1 MKRVLLLVLLV
12 MITPH
17 LQAATPREGDW
28 KKVEE
33 AEQQGLPQSALAV
46 LEPLLRAALA
56 DRAWAE
62 ATRAL
67 VRKVALE
74 AEIQGGQPEEKIR
87 RLEAARAEA
96 PVEIRP
102 LLHTV
107 LATWYWQYFQQNRW
121 RFLQRT
127 ATAEAPGED
136 FTTWD
141 LRRLFAAIDTQFTA
155 ALAADRQ
162 LQATPVG
169 AFDEFLTRGSMPDTY
184 RPTLYDF
191 IAHEALAFYTAGE
204 QAGARPQDAFTIPAE
219 SPIFDDADAFLAW
232 KPVTSETNAPALR
245 AIQLYQALL
254 AFHRSDAD
262 PTARLDVDLARLVW
276 GSNVAFGESRDTR
289 YEAALKRFSEVNGD
303 HELAARAL
311 HYWAEAR
318 YQEGEFAEAHT
329 LARRG
334 ATAHPSS
341 AGGKLCANLIAR
353 IEGRSASVVTER
365 VWNAPWPTLQVRY
378 RNVTNIWFR
387 AVPWDWD
394 EFLDRRHRRPENLS
408 VAERNAVLNRT
419 PALTWSHPL
428 PPTTD
433 FRERV
438 VELPAPTSLKPGFYF
453 LVASHDAAFSDPN
466 NQLSMTDIWVSD
478 LALVIRNRASQLEG
492 FVLDAASGEPMDQA
506 EVKAWHLD
514 NQGNRIPI
522 PTALTDANGFFTLRV
537 PARRNVLIKAT
548 ARDQSVATAD
558 ETSRWDEEPG
568 RRPSTQTVL
577 FTDRVIY
584 RPGQI
589 IQYKGICLRADQDAD
604 NYATLGRER
613 VTLAL
618 LDVNGQE
625 IARQPH
631 RANDYGSFSGSFTAP
646 RGRLAGQMQLVV
658 VEGPQGRAAVSVEE
672 YKRPKFQV
680 QLAAPAS
687 AAKLGGDVQVPGQA
701 TAYTG
706 AAIDGAEV
714 QYRVV
719 RQVVMP
725 WWWGG
730 GWRSRVGPPRESQE
744 IAHGSLRTGT
754 DGRFTVTFVAQP
766 DRTVPESDEPTF
778 DFVVYADVTDGA
790 GETRSDS
797 RVVRLGYRALEA
809 RLNAADWQ
817 TEDQPVRLE
826 VRTTTLDGE
835 PQVAEGVLKVHLLVP
850 PERVSRGS
858 LAPPVHPAWFARQAG
873 IARNPARLAEDAP
886 ESDLADPNQWPLGPV
901 VAERG
906 FTTDTNG
913 AATVAVPLAA
923 GAYRVL
929 LETQDRFGK
938 KVTGYRPLQVVN
950 PAASRFGIKVPQF
963 LDAPRWEV
971 QPGEE
976 FQALWGT
983 GYETGRAFIEIEH
996 RGRFL
1001 ERFWTRPGATQ
1012 AQIRRTVS
1020 EAMRGGF
1027 TLLVT
1032 FVRENRAYVTTRD
1045 VRVPW
1050 QNKELELR
1058 WSHFTSKLQPGQPE
1072 TWTLEIRGPKAA
1084 GPQAERVAAELVA
1097 TLYDASL
1104 DAFLYHDWPTGFG
1117 VFREEHSMI
1126 HATFANSARPFG
1138 VFRHDWRVAQTPV
1151 ELSYRSL
1158 PPEAQ
1163 RGMMMFMRRLAG
1175 RGGAG
1180 MEARVANLALPAR
1193 AAVATAAAPRRT
1205 EAHSL
1210 ALAEDAIA
1218 FGVAEK
1224 AASVD
1229 SEERVGGG
1237 AGAGPA
1243 KVDLGQVSARRNL
1256 NETAFFF
1263 PHLTSDSNG
1272 VVRLEFKMPE
1282 ALTEWRFL
1290 GFAHDRT
1297 LRAGLLRARAVT
1309 AKDLMVQPNPPRF
1322 LREGDVLEFTVK
1334 VTNQG
1339 DQPQQGQVRLT
1350 FQDGLNEQPADALL
1364 GNHVPEQSFD
1374 VPARESRTFAWRL
1387 SVPDG
1392 LSVLTYK
1399 VVGASATVSDGE
1411 EGFLPVLSRRV
1422 LVTESLPLPVR
1433 GPATQAF
1440 VFGPLLEAGQSPTL
1454 RHQSLTLQM
1463 VSQPAWYAVLAL
1475 PYLMEFPYECSEQIF
1490 NRYYANALARFIANS
1505 DPRIRRVLDLWKSTP
1520 VLDSPLEKNPELKS
1534 VLLEESPWLQQA
1546 RNESQARR
1554 DVGVLF
1560 DDNRLT
1566 AELARAWQQLSEAQ
1580 VPEGGWSWFPGG
1592 PRNDYITLYLVA
1604 GFGRLRHLGVDV
1616 SPELAL
1622 ASLAR
1627 LDAWLVER
1635 HRRILKDAQSPE
1647 DHVPGPSE
1655 ALYLYGR
1662 AFFLKEQPVAAEHQ
1676 PAVDSFLERAR
1687 QHWVKTGNRQTQ
1699 GHLALALQR
1708 WGDASTA
1715 QAIARSLKER
1725 SVVDPEL
1732 GRFWRDAERSW
1743 WWYQAPIETQAL
1755 MIEVFAEVAQ
1765 DVQAVED
1772 CQVWLLKQKQT
1783 QNWRTTKATA
1793 DAVYALLLRGRNL
1806 LGNDQLVGLEV
1817 GGRDVT
1823 PGAVAPGARPDPR
1836 PAVEPGTGF
1845 YEVRFVGPEVKPEMG
1860 RITVKKTEAGVAWGS
1875 AHWQYFEDLARVP
1888 AYEGTPLKLRKSL
1901 FVKQHTASG
1910 PVLNPVR
1917 ESVAVGDE
1925 LVVRLEL
1932 RVDRDLEYVHLKD
1945 QRGSGT
1951 EPVNVL
1957 SQYRYQDGLGYYET
1971 TRDAATHF
1979 FLDYVRRGT
1988 YVFEYSTR
1996 VQHRGEYQTGVASI
2010 QCLYAP
2016 EFNSHS
2022 ASMLLRVH

>member
-1 MKRVLLLVLLV
+1 MVLLA

-17 LQAATPREGDW
+17 LRAATPREGDW

-33 AEQQGLPQSALAV
+33 AEQQGLPQSALTA
-46 LEPLLRAALA
+46 LEPILRAALG
-56 DRAWAE
+56 DGAWAE

-67 VRKVALE
+67 IRKVALE
-74 AEIQGGQPEEKIR
+74 ADIQGGRPEEKIR
-87 RLEAARAEA
+87 RLEAALSEA
-96 PVEIRP
+96 PAEMRP

-107 LATWYWQYFQQNRW
+107 LATWYWQYFQENRW

-141 LRRLFAAIDTQFTA
+141 LRRLFAAIDGQFTA
-155 ALAADRQ
+155 ALAADHQ
-162 LQATPVG
+162 LQATPV
-169 AFDEFLTRGSMPDTY
+169 AVFDEFLSRGSLPDAY

-191 IAHEALAFYTAGE
+191 IAHEALAFYTSGE
-204 QAGARPQDAFTIPAE
+204 QAGARPQDTFTIPAD
-219 SPIFDDADAFLAW
+219 SPIFDDTDALVAW
-232 KPVTSETNAPALR
+232 KPVTAETNAPALR
-245 AIQLYQALL
+245 AIELYQALL
-254 AFHRSDAD
+254 AFHRHDAD

-276 GSNVAFGESRDTR
+276 GNNVAFGEAKDAR
-289 YEAALKRFSEVNGD
+289 YQAALKRFSEVNGD
-303 HELAARAL
+303 HELAALAL
-311 HYWAEAR
+311 HYSAEAR
-318 YQEGEFAEAHT
+318 YQEGEFTEAHE

-334 ATAHPSS
+334 AAAHPAS
-341 AGGKLCANLIAR
+341 AGGKLCANLVAR

-365 VWNAPWPTLQVRY
+365 VWNAPWPAVQVRY

-408 VAERNAVLNRT
+408 TAERNAVLSRP
-419 PALTWSHPL
+419 PALAWSHPL

-433 FRERV
+433 FREHV
-438 VELPAPTSLKPGFYF
+438 VDLPAPTSLQPGFYF
-453 LVASHDAAFSDPN
+453 LVASHDATFSDHN

-478 LALVIRNRASQLEG
+478 LALVIRNRGDQLEG
-492 FVLDAASGEPMDQA
+492 FVLEAGSGEPVDQA

-514 NQGNRIPI
+514 NQGNRIAV
-522 PTALTDANGFFTLRV
+522 PTAVTDANGLFSLRT
-537 PARRNVLIKAT
+537 PSQRGVLIKAT
-548 ARDQSVATAD
+548 ARGQSVATAD
-558 ETSRWDEEPG
+558 ESHRWQVEEG
-568 RRPSTQTVL
+568 RRPFTQTVL
-577 FTDRVIY
+577 FTDRALY
-584 RPGQI
+584 RPGQT
-589 IQYKGICLRADQDAD
+589 IQYKGICLRVDQDAD
-604 NYATLGRER
+604 NYATLSRER
-613 VTLAL
+613 ITLAF
-618 LDVNGQE
+618 LDPNGQE
-625 IARQPH
+625 LARQSH

-646 RGRLAGQMQLVV
+646 RDRLLGQMQLVV
-658 VEGPQGRAAVSVEE
+658 VEGADGRTAISVEE

-680 QLAAPAS
+680 QLEAPAT

-714 QYRVV
+714 TYRVV

-725 WWWGG
+725 WWWGW
-730 GWRSRVGPPRESQE
+730 GWRSPGGPQRESQE
-744 IAHGSLRTGT
+744 IAHGTLRTGT
-754 DGRFTVTFVAQP
+754 DGRFEIGFVAQP
-766 DRTVPESDEPTF
+766 DRSVPESDEPTF
-778 DFVVYADVTDGA
+778 EFVVYADVTDGA

-797 RVVRLGYRALEA
+797 RIVRLGYTALQA
-809 RLNAADWQ
+809 RLNVADWL

-835 PQVAEGVLKVHLLVP
+835 PQVAEGVLKIHALVP

-858 LAPPVHPAWFARQAG
+858 LGPPVRPDWLALQARPGGGAG
-873 IARNPARLAEDAP
+873 RTAGTAAEP
-886 ESDLADPNQWPLGPV
+886 DLADPNQWPLGPL

-906 FTTDTNG
+906 FSTDTNG
-913 AATVAVPLAA
+913 VATVAVPLTA

-929 LETQDRFGK
+929 LETQDRFGM
-938 KVTGYRPLQVVN
+938 KVTGRRPLQVVN

-963 LDAPRWEV
+963 LDASSWEV

-976 FQALWGT
+976 FKALWGT

-1001 ERFWTRPGATQ
+1001 ERYWTRPGTTQ
-1012 AQIRRTVS
+1012 AQIQRTVS

-1032 FVRENRAYVTTRD
+1032 FVRENRAYVTNRE

-1050 QNKELELR
+1050 RDKELELR
-1058 WSHFTSKLQPGQPE
+1058 WSHFTSKLQPGQSE
-1072 TWTLEIRGPKAA
+1072 TWTLEIRSPKSAT
-1084 GPQAERVAAELVA
+1084 PRAEQVAAELVA

-1104 DAFLYHDWPTGFG
+1104 DAFAYHDWPAGFG

-1126 HATFANSARPFG
+1126 ASTFGNSARPFR
-1138 VFRHDWRVAQTPV
+1138 VFRHDWRVPQMPV
-1151 ELSYRSL
+1151 ELSYRTL
-1158 PPEAQ
+1158 PPEIQ
-1163 RGMMMFMRRLAG
+1163 RGRMVFTRPLAA
-1175 RGGAG
+1175 RGGTQVG
-1180 MEARVANLALPAR
+1180 MRVMDLSVANG
-1193 AAVATAAAPRRT
+1193 AVFATAAPQPA
-1205 EAHSL
+1205 AMNAL
-1210 ALAEDAIA
+1210 ALGEERLA
-1218 FGVAEK
+1218 FGVADK
-1224 AASVD
+1224 AASAD
-1229 SEERVGGG
+1229 LPEQVGGG

-1243 KVDLGQVSARRNL
+1243 EVDLSQVSARRNL

-1272 VVRLEFKMPE
+1272 VVRLEFKLPE

-1297 LRAGLLRARAVT
+1297 LRAGLLRGRAVT

-1334 VTNQG
+1334 VTNLG
-1339 DQPQQGQVRLT
+1339 DQPQRGQVRLT
-1350 FQDGLNEQPADALL
+1350 FNNGLNDEPADALL
-1364 GNHVPEQSFD
+1364 ANHAPDQPFD

-1387 SVPDG
+1387 TVPDD

-1399 VVGASATVSDGE
+1399 VVGASATLSDGE

-1422 LVTESLPLPVR
+1422 LVTESLPLPIR
-1433 GPATQAF
+1433 GPATQTFAF
-1440 VFGPLLEAGQSPTL
+1440 TPLLESSQSPTL

-1505 DPRIRRVLDLWKSTP
+1505 DPKIRRVFDLWKNTP
-1520 VLDSPLEKNPELKS
+1520 ALDSPLEKNPELKS

-1546 RNESQARR
+1546 RNESQARKN
-1554 DVGVLF
+1554 VGVLF
-1560 DDNRLT
+1560 DDNRLG
-1566 AELARAWQQLSEAQ
+1566 AELHRAWEQLREAQ
-1580 VPEGGWSWFPGG
+1580 LPEGGWSWFPGG

-1616 SPELAL
+1616 SPDLAL

-1635 HRRILKDAQSPE
+1635 HQRILKDAQSPE

-1662 AFFLKEQPVAAEHQ
+1662 SFFLQDQPLAAEHQ
-1676 PAVDSFLERAR
+1676 PAVDFFLERAR
-1687 QHWVKTGNRQTQ
+1687 QHWLQTGNRQTQ

-1708 WGDASTA
+1708 WGDPTTA
-1715 QAIARSLKER
+1715 QAIVRSLKER

-1743 WWYQAPIETQAL
+1743 WWYHAPIETQAL

-1765 DVQAVED
+1765 DAQAVED

-1783 QNWRTTKATA
+1783 QNWKTTKATA

-1806 LGNDQLVGLEV
+1806 LGSDQLVVLEV
-1817 GGRDVT
+1817 SGRNVT
-1823 PGAVAPGARPDPR
+1823 PGTVAPGERPDPR

-1845 YEVRFVGPEVKPEMG
+1845 YEVRFVGPEVNPEMG
-1860 RITVKKTEAGVAWGS
+1860 RITVQKTDAGVAWGS

-1888 AYEGTPLKLRKSL
+1888 AYADTPLKLRKTL
-1901 FVKQHTASG
+1901 FTKQHTASG

-1957 SQYRYQDGLGYYET
+1957 SQYRYQDGLAYYET

-1979 FLDYVRRGT
+1979 FLDYLPRGT
-1988 YVFEYSTR
+1988 YVFEYATR
-1996 VQHRGEYQTGVASI
+1996 VQHRGEYQTGVATI

-2022 ASMLLRVH
+2022 ESTLLRVR